1 MTGIGAIQTDME
13 TIEKELLH
21 AEEKH
26 EEYLGVLR
34 DLAKFQAQSKKNVK
48 HLKYLY
54 TQIQCDIKK
63 AEVSKI
69 SPNQEELDHLKKL
82 KLRLTE
88 VKFKIDEMK
97 AELPADDNGLY
108 LSIILGSNLD
118 VSLLN
123 PDDRYRY
130 KQEYEKFKMTVTS
143 VAMVVLLLSYFMP
156 SRATDALST
165 FLMVWYYCTLTIR
178 EAILRVNGSR
188 IKGWWVLHHYA
199 ACVLCGI
206 VLIWRDGPCYKEF
219 RNLFIVMA
227 FYIAL
232 VQMMQYK
239 YQTGCLR
246 RLHALGQRHSMDITV
261 EGFSSWMFKGLTF
274 ILPFLVIGYLLQ
286 GYCSFYLFHMYFF
299 KNCSQD
305 WQVLALAV
313 LFGIVSLGNI
323 ITSVI
328 VFLKKLRQH
337 TSDVSLLAS
346 KYRLKTE

>member
-1 MTGIGAIQTDME
+1 MQTF
-13 TIEKELLH
+13 EKELSQ
-21 AEEKH
+21 AETKH
-26 EEYLGVLR
+26 EEYLTVLK
-34 DLAKFQAQSKKNVK
+34 DLTKHQTQCSKNVK

-54 TQIQCDIKK
+54 TQLQSDIKTLEK
-63 AEVSKI
+63 SKI
-69 SPNQEELDHLKKL
+69 SPTAEETENLKKL
-82 KLRLTE
+82 KERLVE
-88 VKFKIDEMK
+88 VRVKIDEMK
-97 AELPADDNGLY
+97 SDLPADNVGLY
-108 LSIILGSNLD
+108 LSIILGSNLN

-143 VAMVVLLLSYFMP
+143 VAMAVLMLSYFVP

-165 FLMVWYYCTLTIR
+165 MLLVWYYCTLTIR

-199 ACVLCGI
+199 ACALCAI
-206 VLIWRDGPCYKEF
+206 VLIWKDGPCYKEF
-219 RNLFIVMA
+219 RNLFIGMA

-274 ILPFLVIGYLLQ
+274 ILPFLVIGYILQ
-286 GYCSFYLFHMYFF
+286 AYCSVYLFYMYFYRG
-299 KNCSQD
+299 CSGE
-305 WQVLALAV
+305 WQVITLAI
-313 LFGIVSLGNI
+313 LFGMISLGNI
-323 ITSVI
+323 ITSLM

-337 TSDVSLLAS
+337 TSEVGLMAS
-346 KYRLKTE
+346 KYRTKLE